1 MKKPACVT
9 FVFFIPLFSV
19 CFGNVE
25 DSGPDTMSYI
35 PPIDSVAVAASLPAS
50 VQRFHGK
57 VLPRITVVS
66 TEEAYQSIMAKYAAA
81 SEHAAVFGTHSG
93 KFHTDEALGLAIRCM
108 MEQADVPIV
117 IVRSRAPAML
127 AHCDQLFDVGH
138 VYDPARG
145 LFDHHQKEFNG
156 YFDKPDEE
164 KTIMATAGLVFK
176 EWGKRLIASLYPTMM
191 RNEDLLTE
199 LYMAMYTD
207 FVEAVD
213 ASDNGFSITPRGV
226 RPRYRVTTAIQ
237 SQVGDLNQPL
247 VQEEEGEGDGIT
259 QNQRFV
265 HAMLVTMR
273 PFLVMLDKKVQ
284 KIKLAAPIV
293 SSALLKCMERRDRIL
308 ILETACPWKQML
320 QRLEKDSD
328 IDASEGPL
336 LCVAPSDGSAF
347 MLMTIPVNA
356 VNYYLGSRLKLPEE
370 WAGKQT
376 EELDEIAGIDG
387 CVFCHRGR
395 FIAGNKTLEGTV
407 AMAKAVMELE
417 SNSSVRDIF
426 ATVHAAES
434 QEQEKKEKGAGSD
447 APRAEKRLK
456 CRSDMPTSAGTSA
469 LPHERAA
476 PGNSNYRQSDSE

>member
-1 MKKPACVT
+1 
-9 FVFFIPLFSV
+9 
-19 CFGNVE
+19 
-25 DSGPDTMSYI
+25 MSYI

-237 SQVGDLNQPL
+237 SQVGDLKPALGPRRRRGRRRNNAEPAICARHVGHHAALPRHAGQESAEDQAGRSNRQLRAPQVHGAKGPDPSFWRQPAPGSRCCSVWKRTRTL
-247 VQEEEGEGDGIT
+247 T
-259 QNQRFV
+259 RRRARFCAS
-265 HAMLVTMR
+265 HPAT
-273 PFLVMLDKKVQ
+273 
-284 KIKLAAPIV
+284 AAP
-293 SSALLKCMERRDRIL
+293 SCS
-308 ILETACPWKQML
+308 
-320 QRLEKDSD
+320 
-328 IDASEGPL
+328 
-336 LCVAPSDGSAF
+336 
-347 MLMTIPVNA
+347 
-356 VNYYLGSRLKLPEE
+356 
-370 WAGKQT
+370 
-376 EELDEIAGIDG
+376 
-387 CVFCHRGR
+387 
-395 FIAGNKTLEGTV
+395 
-407 AMAKAVMELE
+407 
-417 SNSSVRDIF
+417 
-426 ATVHAAES
+426 
-434 QEQEKKEKGAGSD
+434 
-447 APRAEKRLK
+447 
-456 CRSDMPTSAGTSA
+456 
-469 LPHERAA
+469 
-476 PGNSNYRQSDSE
+476 